1 MRSNFLFFGAFL
13 FLLLACAG
21 GKNNDQVVPLEENP
35 PFKVAL
41 AYYQPWVAGV
51 KNGGKGMHL
60 GVILEEM
67 TKDVEIG
74 DLFFREEVVR
84 ARRDPNNPDLFTASY
99 KEESRDVVMD
109 ADPLK
114 EAQNTP
120 PINFPFDLD
129 EDEMVLSY
137 SYQGE
142 SYFVLIKDLE
152 KRPLLAYPGQG
163 GQMGDEH

>member
-1 MRSNFLFFGAFL
+1 M
-13 FLLLACAG
+13 ACAG
-21 GKNNDQVVPLEENP
+21 GKNNDQVVPFEDNP
-35 PFKVAL
+35 PFEVTSAF
-41 AYYQPWVAGV
+41 YQPWVAGV
-51 KNGGKGMHL
+51 KKGGKGMHL

-67 TKDVEIG
+67 TEDVEIG
-74 DLFFREEVVR
+74 DLFFREQVVR

-99 KEESRDVVMD
+99 KEEPRDVVMD
-109 ADPLK
+109 ADPLQ

-120 PINFPFDLD
+120 PINFPFELD
-129 EDEMVLSY
+129 EEEMVLSY

-163 GQMGDEH
+163 GQMDEEN